1 MRGLYAMGLLA
12 PDFRRVDL
20 QMPPQG
26 RLDDDLF
33 FAICQA
39 NRDYRI
45 ERNAQGDI
53 QIMPPTGGLTGK
65 RNSDLITDL
74 NLWARRD
81 GRGLVF
87 DSSTGFNLP
96 NGATRSPDV
105 AWVLRERLGHLTEAQ
120 QRGFL
125 PLAPDLVIELASP
138 TDAVTDLVA
147 RMREYQDNGV
157 RLGWLILPSQGQV
170 QVFAAGSE
178 PLSLDH
184 PGALSNAAML
194 PGLLLDLSQIWQA
207 SI

>member
-1 MRGLYAMGLLA
+1 MGLLA
-12 PDFRRVDL
+12 PALPRVDL

-45 ERNAQGDI
+45 ERNARGDI

-65 RNSDLITDL
+65 RNSDLLTDL
-74 NLWARRD
+74 NIWARRD

-105 AWVLRERLGHLTEAQ
+105 AWVLRERLARLSEAER
-120 QRGFL
+120 RGFL
-125 PLAPDLVIELASP
+125 PLAPDLVIELAST
-138 TDAVTDLVA
+138 TDAVADLLA
-147 RMREYQDNGV
+147 KMGEYQDNGV
-157 RLGWLILPSQGQV
+157 RLGWLILPAQRQV
-170 QVFAAGSE
+170 QVFSAGCE
-178 PLSLDH
+178 PGCVDH
-184 PGALSNAAML
+184 PEALADPDLL
-194 PGLLLDLSQIWQA
+194 PGLTLDLTRIWQDDL
-207 SI
+207 

>member
-1 MRGLYAMGLLA
+1 MGLLA

-65 RNSDLITDL
+65 RNSDLIIDL
-74 NLWARRD
+74 GNWARRD

-105 AWVLRERLGHLTEAQ
+105 AWVLRERLAHLTEAQ

-138 TDAVTDLVA
+138 TDTVTDLVA
-147 RMREYQDNGV
+147 KMREYQDNGV

-170 QVFAAGSE
+170 QVFSAGSE
-178 PLSLDH
+178 PLCLDH
-184 PGALSNAAML
+184 PGVLSDTAML
-194 PGLLLDLSQIWQA
+194 PGLLLDLTHIWQA
-207 SI
+207 CI

>member
-1 MRGLYAMGLLA
+1 MGLLA
-12 PDFRRVDL
+12 PNSRRVDL

-45 ERNAQGDI
+45 ERNARGDI
-53 QIMPPTGGLTGK
+53 QILPPTGGLTGK
-65 RNSDLITDL
+65 RNSDLTTDL
-74 NLWARRD
+74 GNWARRD

-105 AWVLRERLGHLTEAQ
+105 AWVLRKRLEQLTEAQ

-138 TDAVTDLVA
+138 TDTVTDLVA
-147 RMREYQDNGV
+147 KMHEYQDNGV

-178 PLSLDH
+178 PLCLDH
-184 PGALSNAAML
+184 PAALSDTAVL
-194 PGLLLDLSQIWQA
+194 PGLSLDLTQIWQA
-207 SI
+207 SM